1 MQSQSQSQNTNICQT
16 CIDASEC
23 VHYQNSQIVCKPIWF
38 CESFDNTSLPVAET
52 EKIYSEARF
61 SQSSKPG
68 ISGIADISGR
78 MNGLCINCD
87 NRSSCIFPIRDG
99 GVWYCEE
106 YC

>member
-1 MQSQSQSQNTNICQT
+1 MKAQPQNTYICQT
-16 CIDASEC
+16 CIYASEC

-38 CESFDNTSLPVAET
+38 CENFDNRTSLQVAEK
-52 EKIYSEARF
+52 EEINSEERS

-68 ISGIADISGR
+68 IEAIPGR
-78 MNGLCINCD
+78 MKGLCINCD
-87 NRSSCIFPIRDG
+87 NRALCLFPIVEG